1 MFRWIRDL
9 WVGSEPVEFISAYGL
24 AESVM
29 RLKVA
34 TKRWSFFH
42 VSEQAAVG
50 RVSETR
56 LRFASENTMSRLA
69 AVHQPWCFMRRQDRA
84 DHSRGT
90 AVMSLLV
97 CAYSTSRIKMSAKK
111 TTMNKAYAY
120 CPLATPVP

>member
-1 MFRWIRDL
+1 MFRWIKDL

-24 AESVM
+24 AESAM

-34 TKRWSFFH
+34 TKRWSLFH

-50 RVSETR
+50 RVSETH
-56 LRFASENTMSRLA
+56 LRFASENMMSRLA

-97 CAYSTSRIKMSAKK
+97 RAYSTSRIKMSTNR